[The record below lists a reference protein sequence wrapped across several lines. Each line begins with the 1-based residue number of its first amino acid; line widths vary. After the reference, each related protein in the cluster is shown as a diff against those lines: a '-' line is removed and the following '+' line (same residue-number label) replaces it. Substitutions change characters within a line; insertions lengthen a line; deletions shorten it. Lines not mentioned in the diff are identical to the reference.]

1 MQLAFNQFSDFIQKS
16 LKENK
21 TDIKYRKRLYQFEV
35 AYDCLTYLEKGN
47 NVALNLP
54 TGTGKTLISNYV
66 SLSWLKSRNAQ
77 KVLYIT
83 PTRILADQHDECI
96 KWCSKSH
103 PAVYFNSDQKY
114 SVQEVNAKTL
124 KNDVFI
130 STPEYFSN
138 LIKSDKINDNI
149 VESID
154 LIIIDEFDDF
164 LVFEFGE
171 KDNVARFH
179 KEIEEL
185 FFWLKEDIKVFF
197 ISATSPLHL
206 CSNGNVYTKAFSSFI
221 SERFNPVATS
231 SKSKS
236 ISKYIP
242 KARIVLKPVFDK
254 HVIFRDIAIDTRIR
268 KLLDRIVSY
277 LGYVPNFDYL
287 LKRAE
292 SISVGRIN
300 WGNSELKK
308 YLRIIRQY
316 IFFRTYL
323 YEDMFDGFNYYFNE
337 VGQLIWSS
345 VLKGDERWFLNLK
358 VDLSDERK
366 IKNELHPLLR
376 GKFEELKYIIKN
388 HENEKGVIFVRF
400 KRLGL
405 LLSKNLNELGFKN
418 IRIDSSIKTS
428 KKMKEAKDK
437 FKNTDA
443 NILIITRDTGGRGFD
458 LPFVDYAVFYSP
470 KVKEEEM
477 WQELS
482 RIRSY
487 VKKVKNSYFL
497 YYERT
502 NEAKKLGLLIE
513 QMKLSD
519 RLYEFTTE
527 KRALHNN
534 ASKII
539 ATCQ

>member
-1 MQLAFNQFSDFIQKS
+1 MGLTFNQFSDFIQKS
-16 LKENK
+16 LKGNK
-21 TDIKYRKRLYQFEV
+21 TEIKYRKRLYQFEV
-35 AYDCLTYLEKGN
+35 AYDCLNNLEQNN

-66 SLSWLKSRNAQ
+66 SLCWLKNRKKQ

-96 KWCSKSH
+96 KWCSKIH
-103 PAVYFNSDQKY
+103 PAVYFNSDQKR
-114 SVQEVNAKTL
+114 SIQEIKAKTI

-130 STPEYFSN
+130 CTPEYFAN
-138 LIKSDKINDNI
+138 LIKSDKIDDDL

-171 KDNVARFH
+171 KDNSARFS

-185 FFWLKEDIKVFF
+185 LFWLKKDIKVLL

-206 CSNGNVYTKAFSSFI
+206 SLNSNIYTKAFSSFI
-221 SERFNPVATS
+221 IELFNPVTIS

-242 KARIVLKPVFDK
+242 KAKIILKPIFDK
-254 HVIFRDIAIDTRIR
+254 NVIFRDMAIDTRIR

-292 SISVGRIN
+292 SIYVGKIN

-308 YLRIIRQY
+308 YLSIIRQY

-323 YEDMFDGFNYYFNE
+323 YEDMFGGFNYYFNE
-337 VGQLIWSS
+337 VGQLIWST
-345 VLKGDERWFLNLK
+345 VIEGDERWFLNLK

-366 IKNELHPLLR
+366 IKNEFHPLLR
-376 GKFEELKYIIKN
+376 EKYNELKSIIKN
-388 HENEKGVIFVRF
+388 HNNEKGVIFVRF
-400 KRLGL
+400 KRLGFL
-405 LLSKNLNELGFKN
+405 ISENLNELGIKN
-418 IRIDSSIKTS
+418 IRIDSSINTS
-428 KKMKEAKDK
+428 KKMKSAKDK
-437 FKNTDA
+437 FKNTDT
-443 NILIITRDTGGRGFD
+443 NILIITRGTGGRGFD
-458 LPFVDYAVFYSP
+458 LPYADYAVFYSP
-470 KVKEEEM
+470 KAKEEEM

-502 NEAKKLGLLIE
+502 NEAKKLSILIE

-519 RLYEFTTE
+519 RLYDFITE
-527 KRALHNN
+527 KRAFHNK
-534 ASKII
+534 A
-539 ATCQ
+539 